1 MDGKVVVITGATN
14 GIGEAAALELARQGA
29 RLALVGRSAERA
41 AAAVERIRRLSGNT
55 QVAGYSADLASQ
67 GEVRRLAAELRR
79 DLPRLD
85 VLANNAGAFYTRR
98 QLSPDGLELTF
109 ALNHL
114 AYFLLTGLLLDLL
127 KDSAPARVVNVSSAM
142 HRSAP
147 LDFADLQ
154 SENAY
159 DGWMAYG
166 RSKLCNLYFT
176 YELAHRLEG
185 SQVTA
190 NALHPG
196 FVATHFGLEQRDG
209 PPHAVTGGR
218 IPTAEGADTL
228 VYLASS
234 PEVQGV
240 SGKYFD
246 QRRAVASSEASYDR
260 AAAHRLWEISARL
273 TGQYGGGQ

>member
-29 RLALVGRSAERA
+29 RLALVGRTPERT
-41 AAAVERIRRLSGNT
+41 AAAVERIREASGNPR
-55 QVAGYSADLASQ
+55 VAGYSADLASQ
-67 GEVRRLAAELRR
+67 AEVRRLAAELRR

-85 VLANNAGAFYTRR
+85 VLVNNAGAYYTRR

-127 KDSAPARVVNVSSAM
+127 KDSAPARIVNVSSAM

-147 LDFADLQ
+147 LDFDDLQ
-154 SENAY
+154 AEHAY
-159 DGWMAYG
+159 DGWTAYG

-176 YELAHRLEG
+176 YELARRLQG
-185 SQVTA
+185 SMVTA

-196 FVATHFGLEQRDG
+196 FVATHFGMENRDG

-218 IPTAEGADTL
+218 IPVTQGADTL

-234 PEVQGV
+234 PDVEAEN
-240 SGKYFD
+240 GKYFD
-246 QRRAVASSEASYDR
+246 KRRAVASSEVSYDPG
-260 AAAHRLWEISARL
+260 AARRLWEISAGL
-273 TGQYGGGQ
+273 TGLYGGGQ